1 VLAES
6 QAGGPCP
13 QAAGGGTVEDV
24 CVLGG
29 NMGVRMLRGRGEQV
43 LHFDRGAGGRLTV
56 LLRVGGVPRVR
67 EPGRS
72 C

>member
-1 VLAES
+1 
-6 QAGGPCP
+6 
-13 QAAGGGTVEDV
+13 
-24 CVLGG
+24 
-29 NMGVRMLRGRGEQV
+29 MGVRMLRGRGEQG